1 MSDASNTQDATVEV
15 EAHGAHA
22 AAPNVIDVSVPM
34 VALTWLTFALLLV
47 VLYKVAWKPILKVLD
62 MREKGI
68 RDALASAEKAR
79 AEAALAEARNREL
92 LQAAEQESRK
102 LVAEARVA
110 AQETGRLVCEQAEQ
124 RAQALVEEARRDI
137 ASAVEQARTQLRRET
152 ADLAIEVAGK
162 VLAANMDTERN
173 RALVRD
179 LAKEMERT

>member
-1 MSDASNTQDATVEV
+1 MDDASNTQAVTEV

-22 AAPNVIDVSVPM
+22 SSPNVIDVSVPM
-34 VALTWLTFALLLV
+34 VALTWVTFALLLV

-68 RDALASAEKAR
+68 RDALASAEQAR

-110 AQETGRLVCEQAEQ
+110 AQETGRLVREQAEQ
-124 RAQALVEEARRDI
+124 RSQALVEEARREI
-137 ASAVEQARTQLRRET
+137 ASAVDQARVQLRRET

-173 RALVRD
+173 RTLVRE
-179 LAKEMERT
+179 LGKEMERS